1 MHVLYLLHWQEG
13 SLPLAPPV
21 KPLFIDVLMLR
32 IGKFIDT
39 ESGMRFTGEL
49 RLRGSKFHVKRD
61 EVRGD
66 HSAEGQWRRL
76 HSNRNLLMSL
86 NCTHKDKMVNFIWC
100 IPNYNKSGKVKN

>member
-1 MHVLYLLHWQEG
+1 MKL
-13 SLPLAPPV
+13 
-21 KPLFIDVLMLR
+21 LFIDVLMLR

-49 RLRGSKFHVKRD
+49 RLTGSKFHVKRD

-66 HSAEGQWRRL
+66 RSAEGQWRRL

-86 NCTHKDKMVNFIWC
+86 NCTHKDKMVYFIWR
-100 IPNYNKSGKVKN
+100 ILNYNKSGKVKN